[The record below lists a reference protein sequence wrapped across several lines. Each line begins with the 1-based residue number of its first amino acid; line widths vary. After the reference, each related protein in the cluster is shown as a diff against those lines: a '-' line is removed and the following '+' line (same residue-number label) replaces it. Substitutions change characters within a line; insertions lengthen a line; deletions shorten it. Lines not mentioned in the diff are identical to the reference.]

1 MRRIFSSILVL
12 ATGAVLF
19 PACQKGDVIQ
29 DPASL
34 GRGSYVTLV
43 KSTNTLLDV
52 GNLANSTV
60 SIDVQEFG
68 LEQEKLTIYV
78 APGTPTR
85 DKSKWKKIKEIP
97 NSNGGLYTVAVKGS
111 EIATAI
117 APTVV
122 APGNTYTIY
131 NSITTKDGAIF
142 DFANTSPT
150 LAGNANYN
158 AALAWGA
165 IAVCPFTG
173 IGTDV
178 NYRVV
183 QDDWVDWSPGDVIK
197 LSDGPRA
204 NSVDMRNLWPN
215 PAFGDPVNPFI
226 VDVVQATGAATT
238 PSGVTIAN
246 NYPGVFATIGSGAT
260 ATNGYVFTCT
270 GLVDIRFR
278 MSYNGADQGFLR
290 VILQKQ

>member
-19 PACQKGDVIQ
+19 PACQKGEVIQ

-85 DKSKWKKIKEIP
+85 DKTKWKKIKEIP
-97 NSNGGLYTVAVKGS
+97 NTNGGLYTVAVKGS

-117 APTVV
+117 APTLV
-122 APGNTYTIY
+122 APGNQYTIY
-131 NSITTKDGAIF
+131 NSVTTKDGAIF

-173 IGTDV
+173 IGTNV

-197 LSDGPRA
+197 VSDGPRA
-204 NSVDMRNLWPN
+204 NSVDLRNLWPN
-215 PAFGDPVNPFI
+215 PAYGSPASPFI
-226 VDVVQATGAATT
+226 VDVVQNTGAATT
-238 PSGVTIAN
+238 PTGVTIAN
-246 NYPGVFATIGSGAT
+246 NYPGTFSTLAG
-260 ATNGYVFTCT
+260 TNGYVFTCT
-270 GLVDIRFR
+270 GLIDIRFR
-278 MSYNGADQGFLR
+278 MAYNGSDQGFLR

>member
-1 MRRIFSSILVL
+1 M
-12 ATGAVLF
+12 
-19 PACQKGDVIQ
+19 
-29 DPASL
+29 
-34 GRGSYVTLV
+34 
-43 KSTNTLLDV
+43 

-60 SIDVQEFG
+60 SIDVKEFG
-68 LEQEKLTIYV
+68 LEQEKLTIFV

-85 DKSKWKKIKEIP
+85 DKTKWKKIKEIP
-97 NSNGGLYTVAVKGS
+97 NTNGGLYTVAVKGS

-117 APTVV
+117 APTLV
-122 APGNTYTIY
+122 APGNQYTIY

-173 IGTDV
+173 IGTNV

-197 LSDGPRA
+197 VSDGPRA
-204 NSVDMRNLWPN
+204 NSVDLRNLWPN
-215 PAFGDPVNPFI
+215 PAYGSPASPFI
-226 VDVVQATGAATT
+226 VDVVQNTGAATT
-238 PSGVTIAN
+238 PTGVTIAN
-246 NYPGVFATIGSGAT
+246 NYPGTFSTLAG
-260 ATNGYVFTCT
+260 TNGYVFTCT
-270 GLVDIRFR
+270 GLIDIRFR
-278 MSYNGADQGFLR
+278 MAYNGSDQGFLR

>member
-1 MRRIFSSILVL
+1 ML
-12 ATGAVLF
+12 ATGAVLL
-19 PACQKGDVIQ
+19 PACKKGEVIQ
-29 DPASL
+29 DPNSL

-43 KSTNTLLDV
+43 KTTNTLLDV

-60 SIDVQEFG
+60 SIDVKEFG
-68 LEQEKLTIYV
+68 QEQEKLTIYV
-78 APGTPTR
+78 SVGTATR

-111 EIATAI
+111 EIAAAI

-131 NSITTKDGAIF
+131 NSITTKSGAIF
-142 DFANTSPT
+142 DFGNTSPT
-150 LAGNANYN
+150 LAGNSNYN

-173 IGTDV
+173 IGTNV

-197 LSDGPRA
+197 VSDGPRA
-204 NSVDMRNLWPN
+204 NSVDLRNLWPN
-215 PAFGDPVNPFI
+215 PAYGTPASPFI
-226 VDVVQATGAATT
+226 VDVVQNTGAATT
-238 PSGVTIAN
+238 PAGVTIATG
-246 NYPGVFATIGSGAT
+246 YPGTFSTLAG
-260 ATNGYVFTCT
+260 TNGYVFTCT
-270 GLVDIRFR
+270 GLIDIRFR
-278 MSYNGADQGFLR
+278 MAYNGSDQGFLR

>member
-1 MRRIFSSILVL
+1 MRRILSSILVL

-19 PACQKGDVIQ
+19 PACKKGDVIQ

-43 KSTNTLLDV
+43 KTTNTLLDV
-52 GNLANSTV
+52 GNLSGSTV
-60 SIDVQEFG
+60 SIDVKEFG
-68 LEQEKLTIYV
+68 QEQEKLTIYV

-97 NSNGGLYTVAVKGS
+97 NTNGGAYTVAVTGA

-122 APGNTYTIY
+122 APGNQYTIY
-131 NSITTKDGAIF
+131 NSITTKAGEIF

-158 AALAWGA
+158 AALAWAA

-173 IGTDV
+173 IGTNV

-197 LSDGPRA
+197 VSDGPRA
-204 NSVDMRNLWPN
+204 NSVDLRNLWPN
-215 PAFGDPVNPFI
+215 PAYGVPASPFI
-226 VDVVQATGAATT
+226 VDVTQATGAATT
-238 PSGVTIAN
+238 PAGVTIATG
-246 NYPGVFATIGSGAT
+246 YPGTFSTLAGST
-260 ATNGYVFTCT
+260 GYVFTCT
-270 GLVDIRFR
+270 GLIDIKFR
-278 MSYNGADQGFLR
+278 MAYNGADQGLLR